1 MSLLFA
7 VLLALCAYLAL
18 RLRRTRILVAE
29 ILEASELGKPVLLDR
44 NDGLT
49 RAYQIDRLVQ
59 AFNQL
64 ISDKAKISS
73 TGREYFE
80 QIQTTLGNL
89 REAVVMVNQVNTI
102 QLANPAFSELTVE
115 PGQILGKRLDLF
127 IEGDAFHEFLQQI
140 HSSGEGRRQELEV
153 RINGGTRWIE
163 VSAAPL
169 QDTRSNDTSY
179 TLFVFHDITR
189 QKGLEKMRTEF
200 IANLSHEL
208 RTPVTVIKGFA
219 ETLLEDEEIL
229 TPEEKTRFLKKIRA
243 NSERLHNLLQ
253 DLLLLSRLEST
264 EMVLQLEPVR
274 LSEFLADLAESW
286 ESLLPSNE
294 RLELEFAEGDDTVMA
309 DPLRLSQV
317 ATNLFQ
323 NALGHARGFTR
334 IRLSTRLEERG
345 VRIFFE
351 DDGSGIPEKDLP
363 HIFQRF
369 YRVDKG
375 RSRESGGT
383 GLGLSIVKHIVGQHK
398 GEIRA
403 SSGQGRGT
411 TIEILLPFP
420 PSKPEVDLTP
430 RRREGAVPPR

>member
-7 VLLALCAYLAL
+7 LLLALCAYLAL
-18 RLRRTRILVAE
+18 RLRRTRVLVAE
-29 ILEASELGKPVLLDR
+29 LLEASRRGKPVLLDR
-44 NDGLT
+44 NDAVT
-49 RAYQIDRLVQ
+49 RAHQLDKLVR

-64 ISDKAKISS
+64 ISDKAKMS
-73 TGREYFE
+73 TTGQEYFE

-89 REAVVMVNQVNTI
+89 REAVVMVDEVNTI
-102 QLANPAFSELTVE
+102 RLANPAFSELTVQT
-115 PGQILGKRLDLF
+115 GGILGKRLDLF

-140 HSSGEGRRQELEV
+140 HTSGEGRRQELEV
-153 RINGGTRWIE
+153 RINGRTRWIE

-169 QDTRSNDTSY
+169 QDTRRDDASY
-179 TLFVFHDITR
+179 TLFVFHDVTR

-219 ETLLEDEEIL
+219 ETLLEDEEVL
-229 TPEEKTRFLKKIRA
+229 TPEEKTRFLKKIRG

-274 LSEFLADLAESW
+274 LSEFLSELAESW
-286 ESLLPSNE
+286 ESLLAPGQ
-294 RLELEFAEGDDTVMA
+294 RLELDFACGDDTVMA

-334 IRLSTRLEERG
+334 IRLSTRIEERG
-345 VRIFFE
+345 VRILFE

-369 YRVDKG
+369 YRVDKS

-383 GLGLSIVKHIVGQHK
+383 GLGLSIVKHIVSQHK

-403 SSGQGRGT
+403 ASGKGRGT

-420 PSKPEVDLTP
+420 AATEMVDLTP
-430 RRREGAVPPR
+430 RRRQKTAPSP